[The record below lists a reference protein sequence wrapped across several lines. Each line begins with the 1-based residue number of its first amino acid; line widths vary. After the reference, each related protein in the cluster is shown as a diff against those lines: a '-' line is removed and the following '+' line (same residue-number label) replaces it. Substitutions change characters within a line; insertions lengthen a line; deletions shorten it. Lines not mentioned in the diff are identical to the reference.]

1 MKKLLLAIC
10 LIFVMVL
17 NANAIPGVNP
27 FIKNQSGMYVYY
39 RDYSF
44 NRESYLG
51 FLIYDEGTY
60 AARYFAPGS
69 DKDPPKE
76 IEILFTIDPKK
87 DYVDLTGERFLT
99 PIVQEDT
106 DVINYIHDMIYE
118 FASRRKKAGDIS
130 PDAEKNP
137 GANLILKKS
146 PSYMESGFISKE
158 DFNQFGGE
166 VFVYYDYTIP
176 IFNIKKIIDNS
187 RKTVFEAVA
196 AGRIKSSA
204 DKSFSS
210 FRPLEANWTPI
221 QKKNK
226 KEKSFTAEIEGTKIN
241 LDEGWSNKMGDSEA
255 EFQNIYFRGNDSLL
269 SIFKLDEKFLFTDS
283 LMTVILSEN
292 SYTPLNSISI
302 SEEGSRITVYSTS
315 IDAETGRVYE
325 RIFIFRENS
334 GSKHILFLNLLKS
347 EFESD
352 RKYYLNILKTWK

>member
-10 LIFVMVL
+10 SIFVMVL

-176 IFNIKKIIDNS
+176 G
-187 RKTVFEAVA
+187 
-196 AGRIKSSA
+196 GRTRI
-204 DKSFSS
+204 
-210 FRPLEANWTPI
+210 
-221 QKKNK
+221 
-226 KEKSFTAEIEGTKIN
+226 
-241 LDEGWSNKMGDSEA
+241 GD
-255 EFQNIYFRGNDSLL
+255 
-269 SIFKLDEKFLFTDS
+269 TDQH
-283 LMTVILSEN
+283 
-292 SYTPLNSISI
+292 P
-302 SEEGSRITVYSTS
+302 R
-315 IDAETGRVYE
+315 R
-325 RIFIFRENS
+325 
-334 GSKHILFLNLLKS
+334 
-347 EFESD
+347 
-352 RKYYLNILKTWK
+352 